1 MAKFKSNF
9 PPVGLDGREV
19 DDLGDELEAMLQP
32 EVVNPESTQSAPQEN
47 PFEKMTIHDMM
58 VAMRRT
64 FIEELLGRLEDGT
77 ATHQELAII
86 QRMLNDSGYVVDRDP
101 TTASP
106 SGGGAPSS
114 PMALPDME
122 GHDYE

>member
-1 MAKFKSNF
+1 MAKPKSNF

-101 TTASP
+101 TTPGPSTAS
-106 SGGGAPSS
+106 SAPAKA
-114 PMALPDME
+114 ALPDYD
-122 GHDYE
+122 GHDYD

>member
-1 MAKFKSNF
+1 MAKSNF
-9 PPVGLDGREV
+9 PPTGLDGRVV
-19 DDLGDELEAMLQP
+19 DDLGDELEGMLLPQTA
-32 EVVNPESTQSAPQEN
+32 VNPESTQSPPHDN

-101 TTASP
+101 TPTSG
-106 SGGGAPSS
+106 SGGPPTANR
-114 PMALPDME
+114 MALPDLE